1 MILLSIAKDIFH
13 KLRQGEIRWIAG
25 SLAFTSVLS
34 VIPFLALTLVTF
46 KMIGGLDY
54 LSPMIESLILSYFK
68 EAVGGQA
75 SEWVK
80 IVLGKIQAKTLGTT
94 AIIALM
100 ITSWRLFNDME
111 KGIQKIWSSEVT
123 RPMYKRFF
131 VVWFSLLLFPTL
143 LAMYVGVRSL
153 DLVRPLVKQFSSSV
167 DGLALLTVLFLI
179 YYIFPADKVLKRVAF
194 FSSFFSCVGIIVL
207 QKSFTWVAKQAFY
220 MNKFYGG
227 LAAIPLFLIWILS
240 IWQIILMG
248 TALGASIQKNLL
260 KK

>member
-1 MILLSIAKDIFH
+1 MIFISITKDVYYKI
-13 KLRQGEIRWIAG
+13 RQGEIRWISG

-68 EAVGGQA
+68 EAVGSHA
-75 SEWVK
+75 TEWVK

-94 AIIALM
+94 ALIALM
-100 ITSWRLFNDME
+100 VTSWRLFNDME

-123 RPMYKRFF
+123 RPMHKRFF
-131 VVWFSLLLFPTL
+131 VVWLSILLFPTF
-143 LAMYVGVRSL
+143 LAVYVGVRSL
-153 DLVRPLVKQFSSSV
+153 DLVRPLVKHYSSGI
-167 DGLALLTVLFLI
+167 DGLALFIFLFLI
-179 YYIFPADKVLKRVAF
+179 YFIFPADKVLKRVAF
-194 FSSFFSCVGIIVL
+194 FSSFFACTGIIIL
-207 QKSFTWVAKQAFY
+207 QKSFTWIAKQAFY

-240 IWQIILMG
+240 IWQIILIG